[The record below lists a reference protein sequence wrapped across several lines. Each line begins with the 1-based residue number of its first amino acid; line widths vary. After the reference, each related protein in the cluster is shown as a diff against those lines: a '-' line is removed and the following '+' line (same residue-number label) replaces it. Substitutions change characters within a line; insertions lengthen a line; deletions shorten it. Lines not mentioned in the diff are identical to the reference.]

1 MAKNRSKFQTEL
13 NSSIH
18 LPISTLPQYLYNYQ
32 TNFLKNSGPP
42 YQGQLIGLN
51 SVNLGNAYQG
61 VGVGS
66 NYNSFIPL
74 QNRPN
79 SGAILPITYNT
90 DFHTNK
96 NLMNLQQQQ
105 QQLPN
110 KNYFYNSNNNAWQK
124 INANNPY
131 NKPGNR
137 YSPGSQGW
145 YATGGNYLKNNEQ
158 SIATYPSLLMISIL
172 ILAFCK

>member
-1 MAKNRSKFQTEL
+1 MIHKISLFFLIVTFFQT
-13 NSSIH
+13 
-18 LPISTLPQYLYNYQ
+18 ISTLPQYLYNYQ
-32 TNFLKNSGPP
+32 ANLLKNSGPS
-42 YQGQLIGLN
+42 YQGQLTGLN

-61 VGVGS
+61 IGVGS
-66 NYNSFIPL
+66 NYNSFTPL

-79 SGAILPITYNT
+79 SDIILPIN
-90 DFHTNK
+90 DNNGFHTNK
-96 NLMNLQQQQ
+96 NLINPQQQQ
-105 QQLPN
+105 QQQPN
-110 KNYFYNSNNNAWQK
+110 KNYFYHNTNNAWQK

-131 NKPGNR
+131 NKPYNR